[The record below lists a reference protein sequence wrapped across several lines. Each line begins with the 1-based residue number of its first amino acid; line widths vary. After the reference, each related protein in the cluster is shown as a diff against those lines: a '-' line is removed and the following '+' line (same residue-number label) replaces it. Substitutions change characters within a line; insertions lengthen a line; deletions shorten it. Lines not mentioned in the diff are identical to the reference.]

1 MWRDPWPP
9 VPPNGRHVREPGNS
23 GTEQRL
29 ISYGLVTTAAAGL
42 LVWLSGQL
50 AGLLFGQTWMHLSLG
65 DVAAVL
71 WRLPST
77 LGNPKLAWPAEVRRA
92 LPGPVGLYFSAALV
106 VGGIAGAIAATVRLA
121 IQYLPGR
128 APGHRPGR
136 EHTRRHRKGSVWASA
151 RELRL
156 LYVRR
161 PRPGQV
167 IVGRTSRLAG
177 PAKGGRL
184 LASEDCHSVLIF
196 GPTGSYKTS
205 GVLVPGILD
214 WQGPLLATSV
224 KPDVLRATMAQRAR
238 KGEIT
243 IIDPLGASGEVVAQ
257 WTPLASCGTWA
268 GAQQMALML
277 ANATEQTPTEE
288 QRPEHR
294 FWKTMGVKFLA
305 PMLYAAAVKGLA
317 MRDVLHWLDTREDDA
332 VTEILEATGVQA
344 AVDAWNSSQWRTD
357 RARDSLYA
365 TAEEMLH
372 VYQDERIA
380 SWTEGHSL
388 DVDYFLSGEN
398 TIYLYAPAHQQRLL
412 RPLFETISQQVVA
425 AAQERAARSPNGL
438 LDPRLGLFLDE
449 AGNCAALSELDVLA
463 TTARGQG
470 IQLVT
475 VWHDRSQLEARYGAK
490 ASTILNNHRAK
501 LFLSGLADLS
511 ALELGSRLIGDRQ
524 QVEQSRSMGSDGRH
538 SLNESPL
545 YRPLLAVED
554 LRRLRPGEGVLLYGH
569 LRPTPIRLRP
579 FYVPAERRRR
589 RRLEDKAER
598 QLRRGEQRR
607 ERATM
612 RARQRAEQAERE
624 QTPQPSLTE
633 RLNAWLA
640 GGRLPTTGGQGA
652 HDDR

>member
-1 MWRDPWPP
+1 MWRDPWRSA
-9 VPPNGRHVREPGNS
+9 PPNGRHVPEPRAS
-23 GTEQRL
+23 EFEQRL
-29 ISYGLVTTAAAGL
+29 IAFGLATTAAAGL
-42 LVWLSGQL
+42 LVWLTGQL
-50 AGLLFGQTWMHLSLG
+50 AGLLFGHTWMHLTLG
-65 DVAAVL
+65 DVAAIL

-77 LGNPKLAWPAEVRRA
+77 PGNPKLAWPAEVRGN
-92 LPGPVGLYFSAALV
+92 LPGPVGLYFSAALLM
-106 VGGIAGAIAATVRLA
+106 GGITALITFSLRLA
-121 IQYLPGR
+121 TQYLPGR

-136 EHTRRHRKGSVWASA
+136 EHTRRHRRGSVWASG

-156 LYVRR
+156 LFVRR
-161 PRPGQV
+161 PQPGRV

-177 PAKGGRL
+177 LAVGGRL
-184 LASEDCHSVLIF
+184 LASEDCHSVLVF

-205 GVLVPGILD
+205 GLLVPGILD

-238 KGEIT
+238 KGEVT
-243 IIDPLGASGEVVAQ
+243 IIDPLGASGEPAAQ

-268 GAQQMALML
+268 GAQQMAVML
-277 ANATEQTPTEE
+277 ANAIEQTPTEE

-317 MRDVLHWLDTREDDA
+317 MRDVLHWLDVREDDQ
-332 VTEILEATGVQA
+332 VTGILEATGVQPA
-344 AVDAWNSSQWRTD
+344 LDGWNSSQSRGE

-365 TAEEMLH
+365 TAEEVLH
-372 VYQDERIA
+372 VYGNERVA
-380 SWTEGHSL
+380 AWTEGHNL
-388 DVDYFLSGEN
+388 DVDYFLRGEN

-412 RPLFETISQQVVA
+412 RPLFETITQQVVA
-425 AAQERAARSPNGL
+425 AAQEKAARSPDGL

-475 VWHDRSQLEARYGAK
+475 VWHDKSQLEARYGAK

-524 QVEQSRSMGSDGRH
+524 QVEQSRSMGSDGH
-538 SLNESPL
+538 QSLNESSL
-545 YRPLLAVED
+545 YRPLLPVED

-579 FYVPAERRRR
+579 FYTPGERRRR
-589 RRLEDKAER
+589 QRLEDKAER
-598 QLRRGEQRR
+598 QLQRGELRR

-612 RARQRAEQAERE
+612 RARQRAERARS
-624 QTPQPSLTE
+624 PQPSPTQ
-633 RLNAWLA
+633 RLNRRLA
-640 GGRLPTTGGQGA
+640 GGRPRTERKGA
-652 HDDR
+652 AGR